1 MKKIILLFL
10 LIFPKWISSQEISLP
25 FYEIGDYPSEY
36 SSENIL
42 SRMIEGLGYRYY
54 WASES
59 LNENDLKYK
68 PSEDSRTT
76 FDILEH
82 IYSLS
87 QMIVSSFKN
96 QEFNFALKKYS
107 YEELRS
113 KTLNNFKYIYDSL
126 IKNPDLSQLNIKF
139 IREGNNV
146 YFPFWNHINGPIA
159 DAIWHCGQVVTNRRA
174 SGNPIREGV
183 NVFTGKNRF
192 E

>member
-1 MKKIILLFL
+1 MKKIILLVL

-25 FYEIGDYPSEY
+25 FYEIGDYPTVY

-59 LNENDLKYK
+59 LNENDLIYK

-96 QEFNFALKKYS
+96 QEVNFALKKYS

-113 KTLNNFKYIYDSL
+113 KTLNNFKSIYDSL
-126 IKNPDLSQLNIKF
+126 IKNPDLSQLNITF
-139 IREGNNV
+139 RREGNNV

-192 E
+192 N